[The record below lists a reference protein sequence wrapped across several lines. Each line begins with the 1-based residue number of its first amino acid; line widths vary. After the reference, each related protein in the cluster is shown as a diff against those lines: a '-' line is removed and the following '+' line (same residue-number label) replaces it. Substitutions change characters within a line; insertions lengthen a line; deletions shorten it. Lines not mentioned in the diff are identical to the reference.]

1 MKLYAFE
8 SVLTCKGSCTF
19 KLELDIG
26 MMVVPLNMTFQES
39 SAGKIE
45 SLSMPLNYE
54 PGAKETI
61 FIKQL

>member
-8 SVLTCKGSCTF
+8 SVLCCKDSSTF
-19 KLELDIG
+19 RLDLDIG
-26 MMVVPLNMTFQES
+26 MMVVPLSMTFQES

-54 PGAKETI
+54 QGAKETV